1 MGTVSSQLIP
11 SLLSSLVNIS
21 LNNLIRMWGYL
32 RAAFLARTNNTIGM
46 QLYYSWAS
54 WLVIFHF

>member
-11 SLLSSLVNIS
+11 LLLSSLVSMS
-21 LNNLIRMWGYL
+21 LNNLIREWGYL
-32 RAAFLARTNNTIGM
+32 RTAFLARTNNTVGM
-46 QLYYSWAS
+46 QLYYSLAS